1 MNALSKIPDD
11 FNAFLLW
18 MKDRSEAAWANYRT
32 KTFEEIVAEEMPRCS
47 WRAGTRWQTG
57 LDEPGI
63 DALEQQWELQF
74 PKDFRQFLS
83 ILNAPDRGMYTVD
96 WSDETDDELEE
107 TDDDVS
113 IYDWNKDDELLISAL
128 NWPLQGLLFDVEEN
142 SLWLNS
148 WGKRP
153 GKDTE
158 RCKKVTEL
166 VAAAPKLI
174 PITGHRYLLASSL
187 AAGNPVLSVW
197 QSDIICYGSNL
208 RNFLLLEYSD
218 LLGLDY
224 QWKDANEG
232 NTLEKIAAIPF
243 WGEIML
249 RD

>member
-1 MNALSKIPDD
+1 MNALSNIPDD

-18 MKDRSEAAWANYRT
+18 MKERSEAAWANYQT
-32 KTFEEIVAEEMPRCS
+32 KTFEEIIAEEMPRSS
-47 WRAGTRWQTG
+47 WRAGTRWQAG

-83 ILNAPDRGMYTVD
+83 VLNAPDRGMYTVS
-96 WSDETDDELEE
+96 WSDETDDGLEE
-107 TDDDVS
+107 VDDDVS
-113 IYDWNKDDELLISAL
+113 IYDWNKDDELLISILDA
-128 NWPLQGLLFDVEEN
+128 PLQGLLFDVEEN

-153 GKDTE
+153 GKDTDV
-158 RCKKVTEL
+158 RKKVTEL

-208 RNFLLLEYSD
+208 KNFLLLEFSD

-224 QWKDANEG
+224 QWEDANESI
-232 NTLEKIAAIPF
+232 TLEKIATIPF

-249 RD
+249 Q